1 YITASKIPISQF
13 KSVIASTEL
22 GKEYTITNMFDGK
35 LNTAWVEGAKGTGI
49 GETLTLELKPGTYVD
64 GVRIINGYM
73 KSKES
78 YENNARIKTI
88 RLSYLVRTNNKS
100 EWITEDVDLADL
112 PFDSKKVADQNSIY
126 LLSQQIGQID
136 QEVSKIKLTILSTYP
151 GKKFVDTCVS
161 ELIVLK

>member
-1 YITASKIPISQF
+1 
-13 KSVIASTEL
+13 
-22 GKEYTITNMFDGK
+22 
-35 LNTAWVEGAKGTGI
+35 
-49 GETLTLELKPGTYVD
+49 
-64 GVRIINGYM
+64 M

-88 RLSYLVRTNNKS
+88 RLSYLMRNS

-112 PFDSKKVADQNSIY
+112 PFDSKKAADQNSIY
-126 LLSQQIGQID
+126 LLSQQIGQIG

-151 GKKFVDTCVS
+151 GKKFADTCVS